1 MSDVRKNSRDIVSF
15 WLGLLSLIL
24 LVFLPL
30 VWASGLQS
38 FQEIDIQV
46 RLIIALII
54 SLFILIPCALANE
67 QFNQIAKLPENNLT
81 RGSPIFGPI
90 IGIAGGIL
98 ILIGWVQFESNS
110 KLTGIEKNWLLEIM
124 SHFITSTLVLPTM
137 MSVGVFLVVT
147 HLSSIIRR
155 IISDEVIEQ
164 EESNFEI
171 LKWADEY
178 PQFLSQDKVLFDE
191 SDKAR
196 KKQLLIELM
205 KLLLKKCKVEIHK
218 LEQGNF
224 NFEEMYRTDRKETFK
239 QLNRNYNWPNDVDM
253 SQVKRFLKNEFR
265 SAYISKLLFQYLR
278 LKFDHKSQTTNFTIN
293 ESIQLLKMLVEFPK
307 PEDYRKQH
315 KRDIL
320 SEFVDKDGINYNI
333 NKIQI
338 KLRVFLNLVY
348 AQYKITYDRSR
359 VGNIILTEKPLQLD
373 IIETIFSRMSELLNL
388 EEYRFEFKQVF
399 EFEIHQ
405 STMIH
410 VNELGLNEI
419 REDYSDIIKAHE
431 FTRLLPFQESE
442 QEVQD
447 KLKKLETQ
455 LSKKLQKIATK
466 VE

>member
-54 SLFILIPCALANE
+54 SLFILIPCVLANE

-81 RGSPIFGPI
+81 RGYPIFGPI

-196 KKQLLIELM
+196 KKQLLIELK

-224 NFEEMYRTDRKETFK
+224 NFEEMYRTDRKETFE
-239 QLNRNYNWPNDVDM
+239 QLNINYNWPSEDM

-278 LKFDHKSQTTNFTIN
+278 LKFDHKSLTTNFTIN
-293 ESIQLLKMLVEFPK
+293 ESIQLLKMFVEFPK

-320 SEFVDKDGINYNI
+320 SEFVHEDVINSNI

-359 VGNIILTEKPLQLD
+359 VGNIVLTEKPLQLD

-405 STMIH
+405 SSMIH

-419 REDYSDIIKAHE
+419 REDYSNIIKAHE
-431 FTRLLPFQESE
+431 FTRLLPFQENE
-442 QEVQD
+442 QEVQV
-447 KLKKLETQ
+447 KLKKLEKQ
-455 LSKKLQKIATK
+455 LSEKLRKIATK

>member
-54 SLFILIPCALANE
+54 SLFILIPCVLANE

-81 RGSPIFGPI
+81 RGYPIFGPI

-239 QLNRNYNWPNDVDM
+239 QLNRNYNWPNVDM

-278 LKFDHKSQTTNFTIN
+278 LKFDHKSLTTNFTIN
-293 ESIQLLKMLVEFPK
+293 ESIQLLKMFVEFPK

-320 SEFVDKDGINYNI
+320 SEFVHEDVINSNI

-359 VGNIILTEKPLQLD
+359 VGNIVLTEKPLQLD
-373 IIETIFSRMSELLNL
+373 IIETIFSRMSKLLNL

>member
-1 MSDVRKNSRDIVSF
+1 MSDARKNSRDIVSF
-15 WLGLLSLIL
+15 WLGLLSLVL

-38 FQEIDIQV
+38 FLEIDIQV
-46 RLIIALII
+46 RLIVALII
-54 SLFILIPCALANE
+54 SLFILIPCVLANE
-67 QFNQIAKLPENNLT
+67 QFNQIAKLPDNNLT
-81 RGSPIFGPI
+81 KGHPIFGPI
-90 IGIAGGIL
+90 IGITGGIF
-98 ILIGWVQFESNS
+98 ILSGWVQFESNS

-224 NFEEMYRTDRKETFK
+224 NFEEMYRTDRKETFE
-239 QLNRNYNWPNDVDM
+239 QLNINYNWPSEDM

-278 LKFDHKSQTTNFTIN
+278 LKFDHKNQTTNFTIN

-320 SEFVDKDGINYNI
+320 SEFVHKDGINYNI

>member
-1 MSDVRKNSRDIVSF
+1 MSDARKNPRDIVSF

-54 SLFILIPCALANE
+54 SLFILIPCVLANE

-81 RGSPIFGPI
+81 RGYPIFGPI

-137 MSVGVFLVVT
+137 MSVGVFLVVI

-155 IISDEVIEQ
+155 IISDEIIEQ

-196 KKQLLIELM
+196 KKQLLIELK

-224 NFEEMYRTDRKETFK
+224 NFEEMYRTDRKETFE
-239 QLNRNYNWPNDVDM
+239 QLNRNYNWPSEDM
-253 SQVKRFLKNEFR
+253 SQVDRFLKNEFR

-278 LKFDHKSQTTNFTIN
+278 LKFDHKSLTTNFTIN
-293 ESIQLLKMLVEFPK
+293 ESIQLLKMFVEFPK

-320 SEFVDKDGINYNI
+320 SEFVHEDVINSNI

-359 VGNIILTEKPLQLD
+359 VGNIVLTEKPLQLD
-373 IIETIFSRMSELLNL
+373 IIETIFSRMSKLLNL

-419 REDYSDIIKAHE
+419 REDYSNIIKAHE
-431 FTRLLPFQESE
+431 FTRLLPFQENE
-442 QEVQD
+442 QEVQV
-447 KLKKLETQ
+447 KLKKLEKQ
-455 LSKKLQKIATK
+455 LSEKLRKIATK